1 MHVGSWLGK
10 YMPIPDFALT
20 QPLVHPHELGKP
32 RGAPTRGDAPTT
44 LVPAL
49 TRYLGFQEYRVHKAV
64 QSSPQKENLVLQVPI
79 EGTGEGLD
87 TSSQKPQ
94 PGEMLGKILSKT
106 NLKMQH
112 SA

>member
-10 YMPIPDFALT
+10 YLPIPDFALT

-32 RGAPTRGDAPTT
+32 RGPPTRGDAPTT

-64 QSSPQKENLVLQVPI
+64 QSSPQKENLGTAGPNRGDRR
-79 EGTGEGLD
+79 GTGHFFPEA
-87 TSSQKPQ
+87 T
-94 PGEMLGKILSKT
+94 
-106 NLKMQH
+106 
-112 SA
+112 AW